1 MSSPSVFNFANLS
14 IFIDLVSRYF
24 LTVTG
29 SEPKFGE
36 ASIELGAPDLYA
48 YSGFIQV
55 GGPLEG
61 WICISHPEKFQNAL
75 LKSIDEPMQDEATRL
90 DLVGEVAST
99 IAANAREHFGQRLQ
113 IQPPLITGDASIA
126 KELVLPPLT
135 YLLPYS
141 WRDHNA
147 FLLVGLNS

>member
-1 MSSPSVFNFANLS
+1 MSVESPFSFADLS
-14 IFIDLVSRYF
+14 IFIDLVSHYF

-29 SEPKFGE
+29 LKPMFGE
-36 ASIELGAPDLYA
+36 ASIELGSPDLYA

-55 GGPLEG
+55 CGPLQG
-61 WICISHPEKFQNAL
+61 WICISHPEKFQDEL
-75 LKSIDEPMQDEATRL
+75 LVSIAEPMQDEASRL

-113 IQPPLITGDASIA
+113 IHPPLITGDASIA
-126 KELVLPPLT
+126 TELVLPPLT

-141 WRDHNA
+141 WRDHKA
-147 FLLVGLNS
+147 LLLIGLNP